1 MSRPIHEVEALG
13 PRASPQLDAHK
24 TLDAPKARSAPRA
37 PIWVRAVVRFAAD
50 GSLAEQTSN
59 LPRCQGDRPMN
70 HTTRSLLIVW
80 LFAIPG
86 FLIPNSAGA
95 QEHGRSGRRPLKL
108 ADASLKNADF
118 VKIDRQLPMPEP
130 ERNPA
135 RPQRPV
141 ASVDP
146 YGFGSILN
154 NYRASAGLP
163 PVAYDVELSAWASQN
178 NLAQNSYGLGHHVN
192 PGCLQNSGW
201 NYADASSVAVGW
213 INSPAHRDTLLSG
226 AITRFG
232 IAYGPGPYWTL
243 NAR

>member
-1 MSRPIHEVEALG
+1 MSH
-13 PRASPQLDAHK
+13 S
-24 TLDAPKARSAPRA
+24 
-37 PIWVRAVVRFAAD
+37 
-50 GSLAEQTSN
+50 
-59 LPRCQGDRPMN
+59 
-70 HTTRSLLIVW
+70 TRSLILISLVV
-80 LFAIPG
+80 LPG
-86 FLIPNSAGA
+86 TLARA
-95 QEHGRSGRRPLKL
+95 QERPSRRPTML
-108 ADASLKNADF
+108 ADAGLKNADF
-118 VKIDRQLPMPEP
+118 TIVDRNRPATQP
-130 ERNPA
+130 ERNPG

-141 ASVDP
+141 ASIDP
-146 YGFGSILN
+146 YGFCSILN

-201 NYADASSVAVGW
+201 NYADASSLAVGW
-213 INSPAHRDTLLSG
+213 INSPAHRDTLLST